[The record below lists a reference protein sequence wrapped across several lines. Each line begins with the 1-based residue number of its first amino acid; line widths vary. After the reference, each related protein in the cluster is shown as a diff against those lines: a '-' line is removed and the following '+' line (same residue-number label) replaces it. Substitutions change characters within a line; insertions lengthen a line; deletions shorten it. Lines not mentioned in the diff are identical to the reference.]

1 MVHRVR
7 KTFNAFL
14 IGLRSWIWQNLI
26 AIDQLANTLLL
37 GMSDETLSSR
47 AFRAEVKGRFFGKI
61 FRPLIDT
68 LFFFDKDHCMNAFIS
83 EVKRRH
89 LPKDFQE
96 I

>member
-1 MVHRVR
+1 MVHPIRD
-7 KTFNAFL
+7 TFKAFL
-14 IGLRSWIWQNLI
+14 NGLKFWIWQNLI
-26 AIDQLANTLLL
+26 ALDQFANTLLL
-37 GMSDETLSSR
+37 GMADETLSSR
-47 AFRAEVKGRFFGKI
+47 AYRAETKGRIFGKI

-68 LFFFDKDHCMNAFIS
+68 LFFFDKDHCLNSFIS